1 VADPYRYSNSV
12 GAMTDSMGPSFKNG
26 RSWTL
31 IISEETGKLATIRAE
46 NRSGL
51 IIFVGA
57 LTFRYENG
65 Y

>member
-1 VADPYRYSNSV
+1 
-12 GAMTDSMGPSFKNG
+12 MTDSMGPSFKNG